1 MNGVHDLGGMHG
13 LGGVEVEG
21 DEPVFHD
28 SWEKVV
34 FGTMLATMGQGY
46 YNLDEF
52 RHGIELMGPAHY
64 LESPYYEH
72 WLESVEDNL
81 VEKGVVGRDELHAR
95 AREFLQ
101 DPESTVPRRED
112 PELTSS
118 LLGLLRGGGSSRREV
133 SAEPRYEAGER
144 VRVRNVH
151 PHGHTRLPQYVRDK
165 EGVIER
171 VYGAFVLPDAHAHGE
186 GEQPQYVYCVR
197 FDAAE
202 VWGGSAEPREVIHVD
217 LWESYLEPVSG
228 NDKGD
233 GR

>member
-13 LGGVEVEG
+13 LGRVEVEG

-28 SWEKVV
+28 SWEKLV
-34 FGTMLATMGQGY
+34 FGTMLSTMGQGY

-72 WLESVEDNL
+72 WLESVEDKL
-81 VEKGVVGRDELHAR
+81 VEKGVVSQDELDAR

-101 DPESTVPRRED
+101 DPEATVSRRED
-112 PELTSS
+112 PELASS
-118 LLGLLRGGGSSRREV
+118 LLGVLRGGGSSKREV
-133 SAEPRYEAGER
+133 SAQPRYKVGGR
-144 VRVRNVH
+144 VGVRNAH
-151 PHGHTRLPQYVRDK
+151 PRGHTRLPHYVRDK

-171 VYGAFVLPDAHAHGE
+171 EYGAFVLPDTHAHGG
-186 GEQPQYVYCVR
+186 GEQPEYVYCVR
-197 FDAAE
+197 FDATE
-202 VWGGSAEPREVIHVD
+202 VWGHSAEPREVIHVD

-228 NDKGD
+228 DDQG
-233 GR
+233 G